1 MAKKTPNFEKALS
14 ELETLVEDMEQGNLS
29 LEESL
34 KRFEKGIAL
43 SSECQQA
50 LQNAELKIKQLVEK
64 NGKLLEQDIE
74 LDDWQVRLS
83 HHGTPTNTNKWYLS
97 KHLVISAQVHQLHLK
112 YWWEMRTDAS
122 RISISSGFIPEPC

>member
-1 MAKKTPNFEKALS
+1 
-14 ELETLVEDMEQGNLS
+14 MEQGNLS

-43 SSECQQA
+43 STECQQA

-74 LDDWQVRLS
+74 LD
-83 HHGTPTNTNKWYLS
+83 
-97 KHLVISAQVHQLHLK
+97 
-112 YWWEMRTDAS
+112 E
-122 RISISSGFIPEPC
+122 

>member
-14 ELETLVEDMEQGNLS
+14 ELETLVDEMEQGNLS

-43 SSECQQA
+43 STECQQA
-50 LQNAELKIKQLVEK
+50 LQNAELKIQELVEK

-74 LDDWQVRLS
+74 LDD
-83 HHGTPTNTNKWYLS
+83 
-97 KHLVISAQVHQLHLK
+97 
-112 YWWEMRTDAS
+112 
-122 RISISSGFIPEPC
+122 